1 MEDISLH
8 ILDIAENALKA
19 GATRIE
25 IHVIEDIQNDLLKL
39 QILDN
44 GKGMDEK
51 MVQTVTD
58 PFVTTR
64 TERRVGLGLPLL
76 TESARMA
83 DGDIKIKSDPGKVTS
98 IEAVFVYSHIDRKP
112 LGDMVRTMMVLIAGN
127 PGVDFIYHHQ
137 KGDRSYCLDT
147 AELRKNLEEIPI
159 NHPDVI
165 GFIRKNMEEG
175 MKELGVVFY

>member
-25 IHVIEDIQNDLLKL
+25 IRIFEDIDKDILKV
-39 QILDN
+39 QIIDN
-44 GKGMDEK
+44 GSGMSEE

-76 TESARMA
+76 AEAARMTG
-83 DGDIKIKSDPGKVTS
+83 GDIEIKSSPGKVTS
-98 IEAVFVYSHIDRKP
+98 IEADFVYRHIDRKP
-112 LGDMVRTMMVLIAGN
+112 LGDLIRTMMALIVGN
-127 PGVDFIYHHQ
+127 PAVDFSYHHQ
-137 KGDRSYCLDT
+137 KGNHDYCLDT
-147 AELRKNLEEIPI
+147 TELRKHLEEIPI
-159 NHPDVI
+159 NHPDVVSLI
-165 GFIRKNMEEG
+165 KKNLTDG
-175 MKELGVVFY
+175 LKELGVVFY

>member
-1 MEDISLH
+1 VEDISLH

-19 GATRIE
+19 QATRIE
-25 IHVIEDIQNDLLKL
+25 IHVTEDIENDRLIV

-44 GKGMDEK
+44 GTGMDEK

-76 TESARMA
+76 AESARMA
-83 DGDIKIKSDPGKVTS
+83 GGDIRIHSDPGKATL
-98 IEAVFVYSHIDRKP
+98 IEADFVYSHIDRKP

-127 PGVDFIYHHQ
+127 SGIDFSYYHQ

-147 AELRKNLEEIPI
+147 TELRKTLEEIPI
-159 NHPDVI
+159 NHPEVI
-165 GFIRKNMEEG
+165 KLIKKDLEEG
-175 MKELGVVFY
+175 LKEVGVVFY

>member
-19 GATRIE
+19 GAKRIE
-25 IHVIEDIQNDLLKL
+25 IHVIEDIEKDLLKI

-44 GKGMDEK
+44 GKGIDEK
-51 MVQTVTD
+51 MVQMVTD

-76 TESARMA
+76 AESARMA
-83 DGDIKIKSDPGKVTS
+83 GGNVRIKSEPGKVTMV
-98 IEAVFVYSHIDRKP
+98 EADFVYSNIDRKP
-112 LGDMVRTMMVLIAGN
+112 LGNIVRTMTVLIAGN
-127 PGVDFIYHHQ
+127 SDVDFHYCHEKNNQ
-137 KGDRSYCLDT
+137 SYCMDT
-147 AELRKNLEEIPI
+147 GELQRHLEEIPI

-165 GFIRKNMEEG
+165 GFIKKDMEQG
-175 MKELGVVFY
+175 LKELGVVFY

>member
-1 MEDISLH
+1 VEDISLH

-19 GATRIE
+19 QATRIE
-25 IHVIEDIQNDLLKL
+25 IHVNEDIENDRLTV

-44 GKGMDEK
+44 GKGMDET

-76 TESARMA
+76 AESARMA
-83 DGDIKIKSDPGKVTS
+83 GGDIKIKSDPGKVTS
-98 IEAVFVYSHIDRKP
+98 IEADFIYSHIDRKP
-112 LGDMVRTMMVLIAGN
+112 LGDMVLTMMVLIAGN
-127 PGVDFIYHHQ
+127 PGIDFSYHHQ

-147 AELRKNLEEIPI
+147 TELRKTLEEIPI

-165 GFIRKNMEEG
+165 KLIKKDLEEG
-175 MKELGVVFY
+175 LKEVGVVFY

>member
-19 GATRIE
+19 GATHVK
-25 IHVIEDIQNDLLKL
+25 IHVIEDIENDLLKL
-39 QILDN
+39 KILDN

-51 MVQTVTD
+51 MVRTVTD

-64 TERRVGLGLPLL
+64 AERRVGLGLPFLA
-76 TESARMA
+76 ESARMA
-83 DGDIKIKSDPGKVTS
+83 GGDIKIKSEPGIVTS
-98 IEAVFVYSHIDRKP
+98 IEADFVYSNIDRKP
-112 LGDMVRTMMVLIAGN
+112 LGDIIRTMMVLIAGN
-127 PGVDFIYHHQ
+127 PEVDFHYCHQ
-137 KGDRSYCLDT
+137 KNNKSYCMDT
-147 AELRKNLEEIPI
+147 EELRKHLEEIPI

-165 GFIRKNMEEG
+165 GFIRADMEEG

>member
-19 GATRIE
+19 QATRIE
-25 IHVIEDIQNDLLKL
+25 IHVNEDIEHDRLTV

-44 GKGMDEK
+44 GKGMDER

-76 TESARMA
+76 AESARMA
-83 DGDIKIKSDPGKVTS
+83 GGDIKIKSDPGKATS
-98 IEAVFVYSHIDRKP
+98 IEADFVYSHIDRKP
-112 LGDMVRTMMVLIAGN
+112 LGDMVRTMIVLIAGN
-127 PGVDFIYHHQ
+127 PEVDFSYQHQ
-137 KGDRSYCLDT
+137 KGDQSYCLDT
-147 AELRKNLEEIPI
+147 TELRKTLEEIPI
-159 NHPDVI
+159 NHPEVI
-165 GFIRKNMEEG
+165 KLIKKDLEEG
-175 MKELGVVFY
+175 LKEVGVVFY

>member
-1 MEDISLH
+1 LEDISLH

-19 GATRIE
+19 QATRIE
-25 IHVIEDIQNDLLKL
+25 LHIIEDIENDLLTV

-44 GKGMDEK
+44 GKGIDEK

-76 TESARMA
+76 AESARMA
-83 DGDIKIKSDPGKVTS
+83 GGDIRIQSDPGKVTL
-98 IEAVFVYSHIDRKP
+98 IEANFIYSNIDRKP
-112 LGDMVRTMMVLIAGN
+112 LGDIVRTMMVLIAGN
-127 PGVDFIYHHQ
+127 PEVDFKYYHQ
-137 KGDRSYCLDT
+137 KGTQSYCLDT
-147 AELRKNLEEIPI
+147 TELRRHLEEIPI

-165 GFIRKNMEEG
+165 RFIKKDMEEG
-175 MKELGVVFY
+175 LKELGVVFY

>member
-1 MEDISLH
+1 LEDISLH

-25 IHVIEDIQNDLLKL
+25 IYVIEDIENDRLQL

-44 GKGMDEK
+44 GKGMDEQ
-51 MVQTVTD
+51 MVQSVTD

-76 TESARMA
+76 AESARMA
-83 DGDIKIKSDPGKVTS
+83 GGNIQIKSEPGKVTI
-98 IEAVFVYSHIDRKP
+98 IEADFVYSNIDRKP
-112 LGDMVRTMMVLIAGN
+112 LGDTVRTMMMLIAGN
-127 PGVDFIYHHQ
+127 AGVDFYYFHKKNNQ
-137 KGDRSYCLDT
+137 SYCLDT
-147 AELRKNLEEIPI
+147 EELRKHLEEVPI

-165 GFIRKNMEEG
+165 RFIRKDMEEG
-175 MKELGVVFY
+175 LKELGVVFY

>member
-25 IHVIEDIQNDLLKL
+25 IHIIEDIENDLLKL

-51 MVQTVTD
+51 MVQAVTD
-58 PFVTTR
+58 PFMTTR
-64 TERRVGLGLPLL
+64 TERRIGLGLPFLV
-76 TESARMA
+76 ESARMA
-83 DGDIKIKSDPGKVTS
+83 GGDIKIKSEQGKVTM
-98 IEAVFVYSHIDRKP
+98 IEADFVYSNIDRKP
-112 LGDMVRTMMVLIAGN
+112 LGDIIRTMMVLIAGN
-127 PGVDFIYHHQ
+127 HEVDFKYYHQ
-137 KGDRSYCLDT
+137 KGIQSYCLDT
-147 AELRKNLEEIPI
+147 TELRRQLEEIPI

-165 GFIRKNMEEG
+165 GFIRKDMEQG
-175 MKELGVVFY
+175 LKELGVVFY

>member
-19 GATRIE
+19 QATRIE
-25 IHVIEDIQNDLLKL
+25 IHVIEDIENDLLKV

-58 PFVTTR
+58 PFVTSR
-64 TERRVGLGLPLL
+64 KERRVGLGLPLL
-76 TESARMA
+76 AESVRITG
-83 DGDIKIKSDPGKVTS
+83 GDIKIKSEPGKVTM
-98 IEAVFVYSHIDRKP
+98 IEADFVYSNIDRKP
-112 LGDMVRTMMVLIAGN
+112 LGDIVRTMMVLIASN
-127 PGVDFIYHHQ
+127 PDVDFH
-137 KGDRSYCLDT
+137 YCHKRNNQRYCMDT
-147 AELRKNLEEIPI
+147 EELRKHLEEIPI

-165 GFIRKNMEEG
+165 GFIRKDMEEG
-175 MKELGVVFY
+175 LKVLGVVFY

>member
-19 GATRIE
+19 NATRIE
-25 IHVIEDIQNDLLKL
+25 INVIEEIEADRLKI

-44 GKGMDEK
+44 GAGMNETLA
-51 MVQTVTD
+51 QQATD

-76 TESARMA
+76 VESARMA
-83 DGDIKIKSDPGKVTS
+83 GGDIRIHSAPNKGTL
-98 IEAVFVYSHIDRKP
+98 IEADFVYSHIDRKP

-127 PGVDFIYHHQ
+127 PGVDFSYHHQ
-137 KGDRSYCLDT
+137 KGDRSYYLDT
-147 AELRKNLEEIPI
+147 TELRKTLEEIPI
-159 NHPDVI
+159 NHPEVI
-165 GFIRKNMEEG
+165 KLIKKDLEEG
-175 MKELGVVFY
+175 LKEMDVVFY

>member
-1 MEDISLH
+1 VEDISLH

-19 GATRIE
+19 SATRIE
-25 IHVIEDIQNDLLKL
+25 ISVIEDLEQDRLTIH
-39 QILDN
+39 ILDN

-76 TESARMA
+76 AESARMA
-83 DGDIKIKSDPGKVTS
+83 GGNIKIKSDPGKVTS
-98 IEAVFVYSHIDRKP
+98 IEADFIYSHIDRKP

-127 PGVDFIYHHQ
+127 PDIDFSYHHQ
-137 KGDRSYCLDT
+137 NGDRSYCLDT
-147 AELRKNLEEIPI
+147 TELRKTLEEIPI
-159 NHPDVI
+159 NHPEVI
-165 GFIRKNMEEG
+165 KLIKKDLDEG
-175 MKELGVVFY
+175 LQEVGVVFY

>member
-19 GATRIE
+19 SATRIE
-25 IHVIEDIQNDLLKL
+25 ISVIEDVRHDLLKI

-44 GKGMDEK
+44 GSGMDEK

-76 TESARMA
+76 AESARMA
-83 DGDIKIKSDPGKVTS
+83 GGDIKIKSDPGKVTS
-98 IEAVFVYSHIDRKP
+98 IEADFVYSHIDRKP

-127 PGVDFIYHHQ
+127 SGVDFSYHHQ
-137 KGDRSYCLDT
+137 KEERCYCLDT
-147 AELRKNLEEIPI
+147 TELRETLEEIPI
-159 NHPDVI
+159 NHPEVI
-165 GFIRKNMEEG
+165 KLIKKDLEEG
-175 MKELGVVFY
+175 LKEMGVVFY